1 MPLNLRLRRTIDPAI
16 ASTGEVPWQLRYIGQ
31 PEIGNNRP
39 TIVRSCYDIACSE
52 NAVEFLAELGCR
64 LEFEYIAKGRL
75 CTWFSLS
82 CVIGLKSIRWGGHL
96 FRKFCKMFS
105 ETSQAVGLYCSFHAT
120 QTSKGNFQKKCY
132 ETFGTSGRPTL

>member
-1 MPLNLRLRRTIDPAI
+1 MPLNLRVRRTIDPAV

-64 LEFEYIAKGRL
+64 LEFEYIAKGKAQ
-75 CTWFSLS
+75 TWLPW
-82 CVIGLKSIRWGGHL
+82 LK
-96 FRKFCKMFS
+96 KYTNEK
-105 ETSQAVGLYCSFHAT
+105 
-120 QTSKGNFQKKCY
+120 KG
-132 ETFGTSGRPTL
+132 P

>member
-1 MPLNLRLRRTIDPAI
+1 MINESYVHPKVHLAYSQGTTSVPLNLRLRRTIDPAI

-64 LEFEYIAKGRL
+64 LEFEYIAKGKKL
-75 CTWFSLS
+75 CTCLSLMDWF
-82 CVIGLKSIRWGGHL
+82 
-96 FRKFCKMFS
+96 
-105 ETSQAVGLYCSFHAT
+105 
-120 QTSKGNFQKKCY
+120 
-132 ETFGTSGRPTL
+132 

>member
-1 MPLNLRLRRTIDPAI
+1 MPLNLRVRRTIDPAI

-64 LEFEYIAKGRL
+64 LEFEYIAKGK
-75 CTWFSLS
+75 FSLIES
-82 CVIGLKSIRWGGHL
+82 RYSNLSHHLQVLLISIITVH
-96 FRKFCKMFS
+96 
-105 ETSQAVGLYCSFHAT
+105 H
-120 QTSKGNFQKKCY
+120 
-132 ETFGTSGRPTL
+132 